1 MLTFQGHP
9 EFDKFYYRALMEVRR
24 ERLGDELYFQ
34 ALEGAKKSIDN
45 LKIAQWIVNF
55 LKKE

>member
-1 MLTFQGHP
+1 
-9 EFDKFYYRALMEVRR
+9 MEVRR